1 MPFTYYVLEKIMK
14 KVCVVNFWDGAFDGD
29 FFEFF
34 FRTAFDGIEYVL
46 SPYDADVII
55 SSVFGNVQTDPKK
68 TIMYIGEN
76 IRPSYL
82 GYDYSLSFD
91 YDTYEGCNFRLPLWW
106 SRLAWDGFVQKPRKP
121 NAHNHGYEQLLDIES
136 LTQPRKLD
144 MSIKDKFCAMV
155 AGNPEALRV
164 NLFNSISQYKQI
176 DGYGLMFGNSLRKS
190 KFAVLPEY
198 KFCLCPENSVY
209 DGYVTEKLIDA
220 YAGLTVPIYS
230 GDLSVDRD
238 FNHSAFLNYQF
249 ELSTYELRRKIIR
262 LDENL
267 ELYKEM
273 YEQPLLVEEPYLD
286 DAIQFVRSI
295 T

>member
-1 MPFTYYVLEKIMK
+1 MK
-14 KVCVVNFWDGAFDGD
+14 LCVVNFWDGAFDGD

-34 FRTAFDGIEYVL
+34 FRTAFDGMEYVL
-46 SPYDADVII
+46 SPHDADVVI
-55 SSVFGNVQTDPKK
+55 SSVFGHTQTDPKK

-76 IRPSYL
+76 VRPSYL

-91 YDTYEGCNFRLPLWW
+91 YDTYGGRNFRLPLWW

-121 NAHNHGYEQLLDIES
+121 NAHNHGYEQLIDIKS

-144 MSIKDKFCAMV
+144 ISIKDKFCAMV

-230 GDLSVDRD
+230 GDISVDDD
-238 FNHSAFLNYQF
+238 FNEMAYLNYQNTKDMEGF
-249 ELSTYELRRKIIR
+249 VRKIMR
-262 LDENL
+262 TDQAL
-267 ELYKEM
+267 EIYKTH
-273 YEQPLLVEEPYLD
+273 YEQPLLLKEPSLD

-295 T
+295 V